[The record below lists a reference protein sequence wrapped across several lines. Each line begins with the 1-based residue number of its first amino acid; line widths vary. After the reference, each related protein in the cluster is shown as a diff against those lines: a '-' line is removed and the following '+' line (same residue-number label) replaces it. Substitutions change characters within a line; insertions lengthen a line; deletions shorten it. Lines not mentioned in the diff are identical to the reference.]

1 MHKPN
6 NLLEFDVRET
16 LAWDP
21 VIDAR
26 RIEVAADHGRVTL
39 SGSVPTYYDKL
50 RAAQDAWMVGG
61 VKTVENDLLVG
72 LVGSMVNDAQ
82 VADACRTA
90 LDHNRVVPKGAVRP
104 EVVDGYVRLR
114 GRVRSSFQRRAA
126 EFAVAGVEGVRGID
140 NLIAISS
147 EPIATDIAE
156 RIKKAF
162 ARSAIIDDS
171 AVDVTND
178 GRTIYLS
185 GVVGSYAA
193 MREALDTAW
202 AAPGVEQVVNDLVIE
217 S

>member
-6 NLLEFDVRET
+6 NLLEFDVRDT

-21 VIDAR
+21 AIDDR
-26 RIEVAADHGRVTL
+26 RIEVEADHGRVKL
-39 SGSVPTYYDKL
+39 IGSVPTYYDKL
-50 RAAQDAWMVGG
+50 RAAQDAWTVGG
-61 VKTVENDLLVG
+61 VKTLENDLLVG
-72 LVGSMVNDAQ
+72 FVGSMVNDAK
-82 VADACRTA
+82 VADACRAA
-90 LDHNRVVPKGAVRP
+90 LDHDRVVPKGSVTP
-104 EVVDGYVRLR
+104 EVTNGNVQLR

-140 NLIAISS
+140 NLVAISS
-147 EPIATDIAE
+147 EPIATDIAA

-162 ARSAIIDDS
+162 ARSAIINDS

-185 GVVGSYAA
+185 GAVSSYAA

-202 AAPGVEQVVNDLVIE
+202 AAPGVEQVVNDLRIE
-217 S
+217 A